1 MQFVSREL
9 WIFLAYFLIKKT
21 HLNFMWE
28 KFTCYSYVNFM
39 SNEYDNFFSS
49 AKKFRIKYVISS
61 TDETNKRKTSGVPR
75 CLCQMIIW
83 FFFPWRRLII
93 SVWKMSSFFFYFA
106 TRVFRIT
113 RKNSGEKMNLSLF
126 QLRCYFQFFC
136 AFYRLCYETLKIFL
150 KNYHLQ

>member
-49 AKKFRIKYVISS
+49 AKNFRIKYVISS

-93 SVWKMSSFFFYFA
+93 SVWKMSSFFLFCN
-106 TRVFRIT
+106 TRIQNHEEEFWRKDELISVSTTLLFSVFV
-113 RKNSGEKMNLSLF
+113 
-126 QLRCYFQFFC
+126 C
-136 AFYRLCYETLKIFL
+136 FL
-150 KNYHLQ
+150 

>member
-83 FFFPWRRLII
+83 FFPLKTANHFCLENVFFFFLFCNTRIQNHEEEFWRKDELI
-93 SVWKMSSFFFYFA
+93 SVSTTLLFS
-106 TRVFRIT
+106 VF
-113 RKNSGEKMNLSLF
+113 
-126 QLRCYFQFFC
+126 
-136 AFYRLCYETLKIFL
+136 LCFL
-150 KNYHLQ
+150 

>member
-83 FFFPWRRLII
+83 FFPLKTANHFCLENVFFFFILQHAYSESRGRILEKRWTYLCFNYVVIF
-93 SVWKMSSFFFYFA
+93 SFFVLFIDCV
-106 TRVFRIT
+106 TR
-113 RKNSGEKMNLSLF
+113 L
-126 QLRCYFQFFC
+126 
-136 AFYRLCYETLKIFL
+136 
-150 KNYHLQ
+150 

>member
-83 FFFPWRRLII
+83 FFSLKTANHFCLEN
-93 SVWKMSSFFFYFA
+93 VFFFFYFA

>member
-9 WIFLAYFLIKKT
+9 WIFLAYFLIEKT

-49 AKKFRIKYVISS
+49 AKNFRIKYVISS

-93 SVWKMSSFFFYFA
+93 SVWKMSSFFFILQHAYSESRGRILEKRWTYLCFNYVVIFSFFVLFIDCV
-106 TRVFRIT
+106 TR
-113 RKNSGEKMNLSLF
+113 L
-126 QLRCYFQFFC
+126 
-136 AFYRLCYETLKIFL
+136 
-150 KNYHLQ
+150 